1 MWGKRRF
8 LNIKKKKKI
17 VSLYQLLPLDFS
29 MPRRRAGRFTDKLQ
43 LGKSL
48 SKTSCPVYRSKVKWV
63 RFPLL

>member
-1 MWGKRRF
+1 MGKEKIF
-8 LNIKKKKKI
+8 KHLKKKKKF